1 MNATRKDALE
11 IFRAP
16 VQLKLSAPWISVMF
30 CYIYGDYFG
39 LYVPGTLKSLLEGH
53 ATQSMLLAFTAMMV
67 IPCLMP
73 FLAVTLKAPVNRA
86 VNIFFGVAYS
96 IIILVTMRH
105 AWLFYQALGVV
116 EIALTLLVVWFAWK
130 WPRTSAHA
138 QIPERKATARS
149 SSSPLT

>member
-86 VNIFFGVAYS
+86 VNISLAS
-96 IIILVTMRH
+96 
-105 AWLFYQALGVV
+105 
-116 EIALTLLVVWFAWK
+116 
-130 WPRTSAHA
+130 RTA
-138 QIPERKATARS
+138 S
-149 SSSPLT
+149 SSSLRCAMPGCFTRHSVLSKSR